1 MSGIDESKPFSPVRI
16 AVVTVSDTRNLENDK
31 SGQTLVDRLTLA
43 GHELAH
49 RSIVT
54 DDIDKITDRLKELI
68 ADDGVEAVI
77 TTGGTGL
84 TGRDVTPEAME
95 PLYDKKID
103 GFGELFRQIS
113 FQKVGTSSLQSRATG
128 GVAGGTFLFAV
139 PGSPNACKDA
149 WDGILRFQLDLRH
162 MPCNLPEMIPRL
174 LES

>member
-1 MSGIDESKPFSPVRI
+1 MAGIDEKRSFAPVRI
-16 AVVTVSDTRNLENDK
+16 AVVTISDTRTLETDK

-54 DDIDKITDRLKELI
+54 DDIDKIRDRMNALI
-68 ADDGVEAVI
+68 SDDGVEVVI

-84 TGRDVTPEAME
+84 TGRDVTPEALE
-95 PLYDKKID
+95 PLFDKKID

-113 FQKVGTSSLQSRATG
+113 YEKVGTSSLQSRATAG
-128 GVAGGTFLFAV
+128 IAGGTYLFAL
-139 PGSPNACKDA
+139 PGSPSACKDA

-162 MPCNLPEMIPRL
+162 MPCNLPEMMPRL
-174 LES
+174 LET

>member
-1 MSGIDESKPFSPVRI
+1 MAGIDERPTFAPVRI
-16 AVVTVSDTRNLENDK
+16 AVVTISDTRTLETDK

-54 DDIDKITDRLKELI
+54 DDIDKIRDRMTALI
-68 ADDGVEAVI
+68 GDDGVEVVI

-84 TGRDVTPEAME
+84 TGRDVTPEALE
-95 PLYDKKID
+95 PLFDKKID

-113 FQKVGTSSLQSRATG
+113 YEKVGTSSLQSRATAG
-128 GVAGGTFLFAV
+128 IAGGTYLFAV
-139 PGSPNACKDA
+139 PGSPSACKDA

-162 MPCNLPEMIPRL
+162 MPCNLPEMMPRL
-174 LES
+174 LET